1 MSVQKR
7 YAGRSDVPLTEVG
20 VDQAAAAAKRLAPAG
35 IDVIVTSPLLRAT
48 QTAQEV
54 AEVTGAPVVT
64 DEGFRETD
72 FGAWEGLT
80 FAEVRQRWPAE
91 MTAWLADPAVP
102 PPGGE
107 SLTEVGG
114 RVTEA
119 LHRVLAGRER
129 QTILIVSHVTPI
141 KTLVAAALL
150 APPAALYRMHL
161 DVAALCEIDWY
172 ADGPAVLRS
181 FNDTGHM
188 AGRWWRASGRRPA
201 QHQQDQALDRCDR
214 TGPQAAHCAGPPRLQ
229 QKAVLLTG
237 PPCVVFACLHEV
249 FMDGHGLLSLA
260 MAGLL
265 CGLIVIPRPHKKLTS
280 PAKHLLGHSR
290 GGV

>member
-1 MSVQKR
+1 MPAQGDPTVTLLLRHGQTPMSVQKR
-7 YAGRSDVPLTEVG
+7 YAGRSDVPLTDVG
-20 VDQAAAAAKRLAPAG
+20 VDQATAAAKRLASAG
-35 IDVIVTSPLLRAT
+35 IGVIVSSPLQRAT
-48 QTAQEV
+48 RTAQEV
-54 AEVTGAPVVT
+54 AEVTGAPVVI

-107 SLTEVGG
+107 SFAEVSA

-119 LHRVLAGRER
+119 RQRVLAGHQQ

-181 FNDTGHM
+181 FNDTGHLP
-188 AGRWWRASGRRPA
+188 G
-201 QHQQDQALDRCDR
+201 
-214 TGPQAAHCAGPPRLQ
+214 
-229 QKAVLLTG
+229 
-237 PPCVVFACLHEV
+237 
-249 FMDGHGLLSLA
+249 
-260 MAGLL
+260 
-265 CGLIVIPRPHKKLTS
+265 
-280 PAKHLLGHSR
+280 
-290 GGV
+290 

>member
-1 MSVQKR
+1 MPAQSDPTATLLLRHGETPMSVQKR
-7 YAGRSDVPLTEVG
+7 YAGRSDVPLTDTG
-20 VDQAAAAAKRLAPAG
+20 VLQAAAAAKRLASAG
-35 IDVIVTSPLLRAT
+35 IGVIVTSPLLRAT

-64 DEGFRETD
+64 DQGFRETD
-72 FGAWEGLT
+72 FGAWDGLT

-91 MTAWLADPAVP
+91 VTTWLADPAVA

-107 SLTEVGG
+107 SLVEVGA

-119 LHRVLAGRER
+119 LHRVLTGHQQ

-181 FNDTGHM
+181 FNDTGH
-188 AGRWWRASGRRPA
+188 
-201 QHQQDQALDRCDR
+201 
-214 TGPQAAHCAGPPRLQ
+214 
-229 QKAVLLTG
+229 LTG
-237 PPCVVFACLHEV
+237 
-249 FMDGHGLLSLA
+249 
-260 MAGLL
+260 
-265 CGLIVIPRPHKKLTS
+265 
-280 PAKHLLGHSR
+280 
-290 GGV
+290 